1 MDAACLLA
9 EKKAMEEQLE
19 IKNSQLQQK
28 HTQLL
33 EEQMK
38 TRESEKTIMQER
50 SEKEKAV
57 LVNAHLKE
65 MKEIEKRLAI
75 FEEKAQAAKERDQFF
90 KEETDRTMKEAR
102 EKGELIGQ
110 LKAKEDLLKAK
121 EEELK
126 AKEDEIAR
134 LKAKEDELTK
144 LYQAEAEC
152 FAASMSAQ
160 PDIFDA
166 TVAML
171 DAKEK
176 ELKTKTLELKAKED
190 EVAKLQQQLEMERR
204 RKEDRSRAE
213 DDTHA

>member
-50 SEKEKAV
+50 SEKEKV
-57 LVNAHLKE
+57 MLVNDHLKE

-134 LKAKEDELTK
+134 LKAKEDKLAK
-144 LYQAEAEC
+144 LYQAEAES
-152 FAASMSAQ
+152 FAASLSMSEQ
-160 PDIFDA
+160 PDIFYE
-166 TVAML
+166 TV
-171 DAKEK
+171 E

-213 DDTHA
+213 DDAHA